1 MQSESTKSILLF
13 FLIVFIPLTKI
24 ISQTPPYYHYTT
36 TDGLAS
42 STVYDVIQDRNGFLW
57 VATIN
62 GLNKFDGNKF
72 NTYRMADGLNS
83 NSITAILEGEH
94 GELFI
99 GNHEK
104 GINILRNGK
113 FENYISEI
121 EGKRFNISQ
130 LVEAKSVLYGFESYG
145 VIGTINNSNNYLI
158 LTHPLIVNR
167 LTKTLDNNLIALTSQ
182 GVCRVDD
189 KKLAKL
195 NIEGLPEENIYS
207 AALENDGS
215 YLAGGNG
222 IIYRIKNDRVIVS
235 YAVKLFEN
243 NIVFNLL
250 LDSHQNI
257 WFSIKGKGI
266 YIIPHGSEKII
277 NLGIKLG
284 LEKTQITSMIED
296 DEGNIWIATFG
307 KGVYCLNNL
316 YISNFTENDGLIN
329 NYVNCIQKSKSGKLI
344 LGTTNGI
351 SILEKGVLVPLK
363 YNSGQAITGYINNI
377 ISAKDYLSI
386 SLTSEAAKSEFVN
399 YKDLKFRL
407 FRYQSF
413 CETSSGLILFGSI
426 GNNIKVQKK
435 FNYQENPKSFYA
447 FGDSSY
453 LNRINYMLEDSRKN
467 IWIGSNLGLCKL
479 TYEKRNDD
487 ITKWGKTFFASDPVL
502 NSKMT
507 FICEDRENNLWF
519 AGSKGVARY
528 NLNNNSVI
536 SFTNILGH
544 DLSGSTSIAFDNK
557 NRIWIGNLKG
567 IYVYDGK
574 FIKHIDSQSGLT
586 SNEVLSLFYDDKQDK
601 LYAGT
606 SNGLSELDINLFD
619 KHRSF
624 PPKIFINKVISGDS
638 VYTNY
643 SGLIFDRD
651 KNDIS
656 IDISAINYSSP
667 RSVIYKYKLN
677 EKWDETNNN
686 VLNFSS
692 LQNGTYNLQI
702 IARTQNSDWS
712 QPYFL
717 SFVIKPGIAETVWFK
732 LGVFLLLFS
741 FALSAVIWRMKQKT
755 KKMSEQLSLTE
766 RINSLKHEALS
777 AMMNPHF
784 IFNALNSVQ
793 YLINIH
799 RNEEA
804 NDYIATMAKLIRKNL
819 DTAGN
824 GFILLSEEIN
834 RLKLYLDLE
843 KLRFQDRFSYEI
855 IYGKEVDADSIFIPN
870 MIIQPFVENTIWH
883 GIINQS
889 IKGLITISFS
899 FEEVDIDSTICKSL
913 VIKITD
919 NGIGI
924 NKAKMYKKE
933 DHVSKGIQIIEER
946 LKLLSAKMQLPK
958 PIMVDDLSSR
968 NENSHGTEVIISLP
982 SPLYK
987 YSVQESDTPSLLTD

>member
-13 FLIVFIPLTKI
+13 FLVIFIPLTKV

-42 STVYDVIQDRNGFLW
+42 STVYNVIQDRNGFVW
-57 VATIN
+57 FATIN

-72 NTYRMADGLNS
+72 NTYRMIDGLNS
-83 NSITAILEGEH
+83 NSITTIIEDGQ

-99 GNHEK
+99 GNHEN

-113 FENYISEI
+113 FENYISQI
-121 EGKRFNISQ
+121 EGKKFNISQ
-130 LVEAKSVLYGFESYG
+130 LVEAKGILYGFETYG
-145 VIGTINNSNNYLI
+145 VIGTINNSNDYLI
-158 LTHPLIVNR
+158 YTHPLIVNR
-167 LTKTLDNNLIALTSQ
+167 LTKTQDNNLAALTSK
-182 GVCRVDD
+182 GLFRLDNR
-189 KKLAKL
+189 KFEKL
-195 NIEGLPEENIYS
+195 NIEGIPEENIYCS
-207 AALENDGS
+207 AWENDGS
-215 YLAGGNG
+215 YLLGGNG
-222 IIYRIKNDRVIVS
+222 IIYRIKNDRVIGS
-235 YAVKLFEN
+235 YAVKLFED
-243 NIVFNLL
+243 NIVLNLI
-250 LDSHQNI
+250 LDSRQNI
-257 WFSIKGKGI
+257 WFSIKGKGF
-266 YIIPHGSEKII
+266 YLIPHGSEKII
-277 NLGIKLG
+277 NIGIKLG
-284 LEKTQITSMIED
+284 LEKTQINSMIED

-316 YISNFTENDGLIN
+316 YINNFTENDGLIN
-329 NYVNCIQKSKSGKLI
+329 NYINCIQKSKSGKLI
-344 LGTTNGI
+344 LGTINGI
-351 SILEKGVLVPLK
+351 SILEKGVMTQLK
-363 YNSGQAITGYINNI
+363 YNSGQTITGYINNI
-377 ISAKDYLSI
+377 IDSKNYFTV
-386 SLTSEAAKSEFVN
+386 SLTSQIAKSSFVN
-399 YKDLKFRL
+399 YKDLRFRITQL
-407 FRYQSF
+407 QSF
-413 CETSSGLILFGSI
+413 CETIGGLFLFGGT
-426 GNNIKVQKK
+426 GNNIIIQKEFSYK
-435 FNYQENPKSFYA
+435 KKSARVYV
-447 FGDSSY
+447 FGDSIHS
-453 LNRINYMLEDSRKN
+453 NRINYLFQDSERN
-467 IWIGSNLGLCKL
+467 IWIATNLGLCKL
-479 TYEKRNDD
+479 SYGKDD
-487 ITKWGKTFFASDPVL
+487 ITKWKKTFFENNPVL
-502 NSKMT
+502 SSKIT
-507 FICEDRENNLWF
+507 FIYEDKENNLWF

-528 NLNNNSVI
+528 NLNNKSVI

-619 KHRSF
+619 RHRSF

-643 SGLIFDRD
+643 SSLIFDRD

-717 SFVIKPGIAETVWFK
+717 AFVIKPGIAETVWFK

-843 KLRFQDRFSYEI
+843 KLRFHERFFYEI
-855 IYGKEVDADSIFIPN
+855 ITGTDVETDSIMIPN
-870 MIIQPFVENTIWH
+870 MIIQPFVENSLWH
-883 GIINQS
+883 GILNS
-889 IKGLITISFS
+889 GNNGLLTITFS
-899 FEEVDIDSTICKSL
+899 YEDIDIDSIISRTLI
-913 VIKITD
+913 IKITD

-924 NKAKMYKKE
+924 KEAVKNKKE
-933 DHVSKGIQIIEER
+933 DHISKGIQIIEER
-946 LKLLSAKMQLPK
+946 LKLLSTKLELPK
-958 PIMVDDLSSR
+958 PIMLEDLSNR
-968 NENSHGTEVIISLP
+968 NSDSHGTEVIISLP
-982 SPLYK
+982 PPLYK
-987 YSVQESDTPSLLTD
+987 INIQELDSPSSLTD